1 MTQRLENGDIGKSEF
16 GKLFTCSRYEHI
28 SKMCIDDKTA
38 NLRSAVRSILEW
50 KLEARTDS
58 SKERKLLRII
68 CRNRIAAT
76 NEITAATAVVTRT
89 LFHYAQCHVHMGL
102 RNLTTFRC

>member
-1 MTQRLENGDIGKSEF
+1 MTQRLENGDIGKISF

-50 KLEARTDS
+50 KLEERTDS
-58 SKERKLLRII
+58 SKELKLLGII
-68 CRNRIAAT
+68 CHNRIAAT
-76 NEITAATAVVTRT
+76 TKIIADTAVVTQT
-89 LFHYAQCHVHMGL
+89 LFRYTQ
-102 RNLTTFRC
+102 